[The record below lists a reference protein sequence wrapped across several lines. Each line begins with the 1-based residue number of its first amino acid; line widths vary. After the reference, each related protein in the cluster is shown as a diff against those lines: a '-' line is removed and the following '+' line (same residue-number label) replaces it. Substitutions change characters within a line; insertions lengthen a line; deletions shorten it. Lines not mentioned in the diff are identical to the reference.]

1 MLNQSQLQ
9 ELDQIRSTYS
19 KIHDEL
25 TDLNNQLI
33 EIEFQ
38 KSRVIEDL
46 NLLREQEKKTI
57 NKIEE
62 QIGRKLDYSELL
74 KMLTI

>member
-9 ELDQIRSTYS
+9 ELDQIRSNYS

-25 TDLNNQLI
+25 TDLNNRLV
-33 EIEFQ
+33 EIELN

-46 NLLREQEKKTI
+46 NSLREKEKETI
-57 NKIEE
+57 NKIEK
-62 QIGRKLDYSELL
+62 QIGRKIDYSELL

>member
-9 ELDQIRSTYS
+9 ELDQIRSNYS

-25 TDLNNQLI
+25 TDLNNRLV
-33 EIEFQ
+33 EIELN

-46 NLLREQEKKTI
+46 NSLREKEKETI
-57 NKIEE
+57 NKIEK
-62 QIGRKLDYSELL
+62 QLGRKIDYSELL

>member
-9 ELDQIRSTYS
+9 ELDQIRSNYS

-25 TDLNNQLI
+25 TDLNNRLV
-33 EIEFQ
+33 EIELN

-46 NLLREQEKKTI
+46 NSLREKEKETI
-57 NKIEE
+57 NKIEK
-62 QIGRKLDYSELL
+62 QLGRKIDYSELL
-74 KMLTI
+74 KMLTV